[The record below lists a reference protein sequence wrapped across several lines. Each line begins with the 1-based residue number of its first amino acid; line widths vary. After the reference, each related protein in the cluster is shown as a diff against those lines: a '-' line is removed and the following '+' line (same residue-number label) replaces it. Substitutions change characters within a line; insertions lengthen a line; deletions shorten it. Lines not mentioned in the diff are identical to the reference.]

1 MISCQNLYFTQK
13 NSAFK
18 ATITNIKF
26 EHKGITAFIG
36 QNGSGKTTLFKLLS
50 GLIRPTSGYI
60 DYDGSDVFMDYE
72 EIKDKIHLISDQL
85 NLYSHLT
92 VMEHINLIKSI
103 SPIWNEELKVKL
115 SENFNLIGAVK
126 IEQLSNGQ
134 LAKLKLLLSLSR
146 MPKIVLIDEIINDLD
161 LNTREYIYEALDN
174 YTYENHSFVFVA
186 TNIIEDMERYAS
198 NIVIL
203 NQGTI
208 VENDTLDNLKEKH
221 SLNLEGIY
229 KKFISKD
236 KK

>member
-50 GLIRPTSGYI
+50 GLIKPTSGYI

-92 VMEHINLIKSI
+92 VTEHINLIKSI
-103 SPIWNEELKVKL
+103 SPIWSEELEVKL
-115 SENFNLIGAVK
+115 SENFKLSGAVK

-134 LAKLKLLLSLSR
+134 LAKLKLLISLSR

-174 YTYENHSFVFVA
+174 YTYENDSFVFVA

-203 NQGTI
+203 NEGTI